1 MDFMD
6 FDVGLSEAASNKIFA
21 HHVQEKAQ
29 DKFVMQ
35 SGNIILQSYGFN
47 LK

>member
-1 MDFMD
+1 MD
-6 FDVGLSEAASNKIFA
+6 LSEAAANNIA

-35 SGNIILQSYGFN
+35 SGNKIPQSYGFN
-47 LK
+47 LT